1 MALAIRLLLRDLRS
15 GELSLLL
22 ASLVIAVGTVTTI
35 TLFVDRLQQ
44 ALLLES
50 SSFIAADKVIASSR
64 PVPDSITESA
74 ERLGLQSSQTLSFL
88 SMAFSAERAQLAAV
102 KAVDDRYPLR
112 GKLIVADAPFG
123 EGRVEGSGPRSGE
136 IWMESRLFP
145 SLDIALG
152 ESVDIGALTLPTR
165 RVLLKEPDRGGG
177 FDTVAPRIVMNLADV
192 PGTEIVQP
200 GSRVTYRYLFA
211 GDADALMAWEA
222 EIKQD
227 LPPDT
232 RIYGVKE
239 GAEEIG
245 EALSKAERF
254 LLLGG
259 LLGVILAGVAIA
271 LAANRYAFRHF
282 DHVAILKTLGAT
294 PARIDQVYLS
304 IFVGLGVSATL
315 LGALLGYMTQAGVS
329 QILAPLLPVSLPQP
343 SLWPILLGLST
354 GMVCLLAFAL
364 PPLLAL
370 RNIEPQR
377 VIRRDLVGAE
387 PSAMLAYGFGGGGT
401 FGLMW
406 WYSQDLWLT
415 SLLFVGSLA
424 AVSLLGLVA
433 LLLIRSSRQV
443 GLQAGSAWRLA
454 IAGLRRRQFQS
465 ALQILAFGLALM
477 LLLTLYLVRTSLLD
491 EWRNQIPEDAP
502 NHFAMNILAEE
513 RVAIRDF
520 LTAGK
525 VPVTPDYPM
534 IRGRIT
540 QHNGIAIEAKQF
552 QSGEERSAPRM
563 SSTRNLTAIASLPND
578 NKILEGAWFGA
589 DAGFEV
595 SVESEFARSNQLALG
610 DELIFEIEGRPLTT
624 VITSIRSVAW
634 DNLQPNFYLIF
645 SPEVLTDFPS
655 TFMTSFYLQS
665 DQKQLLSDLLR
676 KFPTMTV
683 LEVDA
688 LIEQIQTIVG
698 QVTLAVEFM
707 LVLILLSGAM
717 VLLASIQASLDER
730 MQQFAILRTLG
741 ASNRLVRL
749 SLALEFA
756 VLGGF
761 AGLLATLG
769 AEATV
774 YGLERE
780 IFDLTYTP
788 TPLLWLVG
796 PVIGAVL
803 ISAVGMLAT
812 RKVLDQPP
820 VAVLRSLG

>member
-1 MALAIRLLLRDLRS
+1 MMLALKLLLRDLRS
-15 GELSLLL
+15 GELTLLL
-22 ASLVIAVGTVTTI
+22 ASLIIAVGTVTTI

-50 SSFIAADKVIASSR
+50 SSFIAADKVISSSR
-64 PVPDSITESA
+64 PIPEAIKISA
-74 ERLGLQSSQTLSFL
+74 DQLGLQRSETLSFL
-88 SMAFSAERAQLAAV
+88 SMAFSEERAQLAAV

-112 GKLIVADAPFG
+112 GKLITATAPFG
-123 EGRVEGSGPRSGE
+123 DGRIETRGPSAGE
-136 IWMESRLFP
+136 VWMESRLYP
-145 SLDIALG
+145 SLDLAVG
-152 ESVDIGALTLPTR
+152 ESIDIGALTLPTKA
-165 RVLLKEPDRGGG
+165 VLLKEPDRGGG
-177 FDTVAPRIVMNLADV
+177 FDTVAPRVIMHLSDV
-192 PGTEIVQP
+192 PATEIIQP

-211 GDADALMAWEA
+211 GSAEALAEWEA
-222 EIKQD
+222 LIKPD
-227 LPPDT
+227 LPQDT

-245 EALSKAERF
+245 EALTKAERF

-271 LAANRYAFRHF
+271 LAANRYALRHF

-294 PARIDQVYLS
+294 PGRIDQLYIT
-304 IFVGLGVSATL
+304 IFLGLGFSATL
-315 LGALLGYMTQAGVS
+315 FGALLGFGV
-329 QILAPLLPVSLPQP
+329 QEIVGRILAPLLPVALPAP
-343 SLWPILLGLST
+343 SIWPIALGLST
-354 GMVCLLAFAL
+354 GMICLLAFAL
-364 PPLLAL
+364 PPLLTL
-370 RNIEPQR
+370 RNVEPQR

-401 FGLMW
+401 FALMW

-415 SLLFVGSLA
+415 SLLFAGGLLA
-424 AVSLLGLVA
+424 VLVLGLFA
-433 LLLIRSSRQV
+433 LALVRSSRQV

-454 IAGLRRRQFQS
+454 VAGLRRRQLQS

-502 NHFAMNILAEE
+502 NHFAMNILADE
-513 RVAIRDF
+513 RDDIRDF
-520 LTAGK
+520 LAAGA
-525 VPVTPDYPM
+525 VSLAPEYPM

-540 QHNGIAIEAKQF
+540 EVNGVAILSKARPP
-552 QSGEERSAPRM
+552 GEDRSAPRL
-563 SSTRNLTAIASLPND
+563 SSTRNLTAIGTLPAD
-578 NKILEGAWFGA
+578 NEILEGAWFGDNA
-589 DAGFEV
+589 HYEV
-595 SVESEFARSNQLALG
+595 SVESEFAQSNGLALG
-610 DELIFEIEGRPLTT
+610 DELAFEIEGRALRTR
-624 VITSIRSVAW
+624 VTSVRSVAW

-645 SPEVLTDFPS
+645 SPEVLEDFPS
-655 TFMTSFYLQS
+655 TFMTSFYLDQ
-665 DQKQLLSDLLR
+665 DQKGLLSALLR

-688 LIEQIQTIVG
+688 LIEQIQTIVA

-730 MQQFAILRTLG
+730 MQQFAILRTIG
-741 ASNRLVRL
+741 ASNRLVRF
-749 SLALEFA
+749 SLAIEFA

-780 IFDLTYTP
+780 IFDLAYSP
-788 TPLLWLVG
+788 TPILWLIG
-796 PVIGAVL
+796 PLLGAAL
-803 ISAVGMLAT
+803 ICVVGMIAT
-812 RKVLDQPP
+812 RKVVDQPP
-820 VAVLRSLG
+820 VTVLRALA

>member
-1 MALAIRLLLRDLRS
+1 
-15 GELSLLL
+15 
-22 ASLVIAVGTVTTI
+22 
-35 TLFVDRLQQ
+35 
-44 ALLLES
+44 
-50 SSFIAADKVIASSR
+50 
-64 PVPDSITESA
+64 
-74 ERLGLQSSQTLSFL
+74 
-88 SMAFSAERAQLAAV
+88 
-102 KAVDDRYPLR
+102 
-112 GKLIVADAPFG
+112 
-123 EGRVEGSGPRSGE
+123 
-136 IWMESRLFP
+136 
-145 SLDIALG
+145 
-152 ESVDIGALTLPTR
+152 
-165 RVLLKEPDRGGG
+165 
-177 FDTVAPRIVMNLADV
+177 
-192 PGTEIVQP
+192 
-200 GSRVTYRYLFA
+200 
-211 GDADALMAWEA
+211 
-222 EIKQD
+222 
-227 LPPDT
+227 
-232 RIYGVKE
+232 
-239 GAEEIG
+239 
-245 EALSKAERF
+245 
-254 LLLGG
+254 
-259 LLGVILAGVAIA
+259 
-271 LAANRYAFRHF
+271 
-282 DHVAILKTLGAT
+282 
-294 PARIDQVYLS
+294 
-304 IFVGLGVSATL
+304 
-315 LGALLGYMTQAGVS
+315 
-329 QILAPLLPVSLPQP
+329 
-343 SLWPILLGLST
+343 
-354 GMVCLLAFAL
+354 
-364 PPLLAL
+364 
-370 RNIEPQR
+370 
-377 VIRRDLVGAE
+377 
-387 PSAMLAYGFGGGGT
+387 
-401 FGLMW
+401 
-406 WYSQDLWLT
+406 
-415 SLLFVGSLA
+415 
-424 AVSLLGLVA
+424 
-433 LLLIRSSRQV
+433 
-443 GLQAGSAWRLA
+443 
-454 IAGLRRRQFQS
+454 
-465 ALQILAFGLALM
+465 
-477 LLLTLYLVRTSLLD
+477 
-491 EWRNQIPEDAP
+491 
-502 NHFAMNILAEE
+502 
-513 RVAIRDF
+513 
-520 LTAGK
+520 
-525 VPVTPDYPM
+525 M

-796 PVIGAVL
+796 PVIGALL